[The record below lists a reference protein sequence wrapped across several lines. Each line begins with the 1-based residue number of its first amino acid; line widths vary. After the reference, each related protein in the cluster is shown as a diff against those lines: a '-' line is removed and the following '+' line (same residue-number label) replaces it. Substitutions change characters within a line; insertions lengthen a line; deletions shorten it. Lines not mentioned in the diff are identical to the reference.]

1 VQLDFRHKNWL
12 VHDSNLD
19 PLRRFPRY
27 KKLIKQISD
36 H

>member
-1 VQLDFRHKNWL
+1 MHLNWL

-27 KKLIKQISD
+27 KQLVKQMQAS
-36 H
+36 